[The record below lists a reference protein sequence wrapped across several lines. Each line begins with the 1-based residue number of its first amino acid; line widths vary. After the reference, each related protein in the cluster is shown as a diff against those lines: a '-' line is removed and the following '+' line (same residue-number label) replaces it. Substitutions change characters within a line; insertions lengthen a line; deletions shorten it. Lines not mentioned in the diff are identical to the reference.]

1 MSSAQMP
8 DTQISCDMP
17 SGHMPGGKML
27 RGQMVDA
34 IDPEITPCYRLLYI
48 EDDSSFARLAQ
59 KRLTRAGLA
68 IDIAGTGGEG
78 LSKLPVKRYDGVV
91 LDYHLPDGSSL
102 GFLGAIKQFESDL
115 PVIYVTGDD
124 DARTAVAA
132 LKAGAADYVVKSL
145 DEGFF
150 ELLAAA
156 IRSAI
161 GNAELRKEK
170 VRAEQAVVALSEQ
183 RAALLGEVN
192 HRVANSLQLLVSMIN
207 LQLTATKDA
216 AVKVALQD
224 VAQRIG
230 AIGSLHQ
237 RLYTS
242 HDIRF
247 VAIGEY
253 VERLLEALRTSTVAP
268 DHVVLELQAI
278 PLDVAT
284 DKAVKLGII
293 VNELVTNALKYAF
306 PNDGKGL
313 IRVTV
318 AAAEEHWHQLSIE
331 DDGVGMTRQAQAIGS
346 GLGQRIVDIMVR
358 GIGGRLEHIAT
369 DRGTK
374 FQITFQAGSAS

>member
-1 MSSAQMP
+1 
-8 DTQISCDMP
+8 
-17 SGHMPGGKML
+17 
-27 RGQMVDA
+27 MVDA
-34 IDPEITPCYRLLYI
+34 MDPEITPCYRLLYI

-68 IDIAGTGGEG
+68 IDIAGTGNEG

-102 GFLGAIKQFESDL
+102 SFLSAIKQFEPDL

-207 LQLTATKDA
+207 LQLSATKDA

-242 HDIRF
+242 HDVRF
-247 VAIGEY
+247 VAIDEY
-253 VERLLEALRTSTVAP
+253 VERLLEALRISTVAP
-268 DHVVLELQAI
+268 DHVTLELQAI

-284 DKAVKLGII
+284 DKAVKLGIV

-306 PNDGKGL
+306 PNDRKGL

-331 DDGVGMTRQAQAIGS
+331 DDGVGMTHQAQAIGS